1 MGRRMAAG
9 GRPGTFRSGLAMA
22 DAADHAAASGVRPD
36 PAEGNVRRGRCAGG
50 CRVADRGALARPGR
64 AVSLHADSG
73 RGVFPRGLHG
83 PGRRFRDAAAGSRSR
98 RGTVLRAAAAA
109 AARTGGR
116 GTAVFVRR
124 ARRRGSGPPGRAV
137 RRRRS
142 RRGHAG
148 SGGRSRPAGDPGG
161 VQPAVHGG
169 AALQPRARHDVARCH
184 DRSDAGCRPGRRP
197 AVKRWVLLLKVAVS
211 LGFIGLLAVTL
222 DMEELLSQARGADPV
237 YLLACVLFS
246 FLMVAASTWKW
257 WYLLRKQG
265 HPLPFRHLYR
275 WYFIGYFYSNF
286 LPSNV
291 GGDVARAWLAGR
303 RCGSGSAAL
312 ISIFAERFTGS
323 LVLLALA
330 LAMPFLPGGLWRHPA
345 VWPVMLLALGL
356 LAGAV
361 ALM

>member
-1 MGRRMAAG
+1 MKRRIL
-9 GRPGTFRSGLAMA
+9 F
-22 DAADHAAASGVRPD
+22 
-36 PAEGNVRRGRCAGG
+36 
-50 CRVADRGALARPGR
+50 
-64 AVSLHADSG
+64 
-73 RGVFPRGLHG
+73 
-83 PGRRFRDAAAGSRSR
+83 
-98 RGTVLRAAAAA
+98 
-109 AARTGGR
+109 
-116 GTAVFVRR
+116 
-124 ARRRGSGPPGRAV
+124 
-137 RRRRS
+137 
-142 RRGHAG
+142 
-148 SGGRSRPAGDPGG
+148 
-161 VQPAVHGG
+161 
-169 AALQPRARHDVARCH
+169 
-184 DRSDAGCRPGRRP
+184 
-197 AVKRWVLLLKVAVS
+197 LKVAVS
-211 LGFIGLLAVTL
+211 LGFIGLLAATL
-222 DMEELLSQARGADPV
+222 DMEELLAQARGADPV

-265 HPLPFRHLYR
+265 HPLPFRNLYR

-361 ALM
+361 ALMAFGRTAARSAWLARLAGRLRRVLRADRPGRIQRAWDRAAGNIQTLGAKAGELLEVLRRDPRAAWVVLAQTVLFYLMTVVNVLLGYRAFGAWPDAGGIAAALPVAMLVGMIPITLGNLGIAEGAYVVYFGLTGMSRELTLAMGLLLRLKIILLGLVGMAVQAGERMDGLPRRADSAAGESFPDASSSTPNPPEGPR